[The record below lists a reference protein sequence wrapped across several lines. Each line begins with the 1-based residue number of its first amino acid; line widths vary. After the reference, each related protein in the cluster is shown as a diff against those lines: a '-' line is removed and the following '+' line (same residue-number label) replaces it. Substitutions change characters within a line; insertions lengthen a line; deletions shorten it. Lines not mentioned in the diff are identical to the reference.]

1 LQKQYQVDVPK
12 LNYTTLWHIGLTYT
26 NQKNQQFNNLQPTV
40 WMNNTE
46 TEVTIPLMNDAG
58 WVIFNLQ
65 STGTYDFIQYQFHLL
80 YHLQFLYN
88 KIN

>member
-1 LQKQYQVDVPK
+1 MDVPK

-26 NQKNQQFNNLQPTV
+26 SQKHKQFNNLQPTV

-46 TEVTIPLMNDAG
+46 KELTIPLLYDDG

-65 STGTYDFIQYQFHLL
+65 STGVMLFNTYCIYFSDHFY
-80 YHLQFLYN
+80 
-88 KIN
+88 